1 MKKIILGLVSL
12 LTLTTSC
19 SKHDFDGEN
28 PYSQANKEATFAD
41 DFNSTFGVA
50 AKDYAN
56 HDWGMNF
63 IPMLDKTPKATTR
76 NSYPNG
82 NEWASDGY
90 VVPADITDAER
101 EAVLKV
107 FNEKGKEKYQSLV
120 DWDCF
125 FVQQV
130 YEGNKHYTAGNGS
143 DVVGSDHM
151 DYLYTITNKH
161 IEVVSWWP
169 YEEKVVIGSDYQ
181 DHIFDFNN
189 SNSNDY
195 GGRMLMVNS
204 NTNVF
209 GYYNSEDSQ
218 SHNHFRM
225 EKINGNYYVGFDYSG
240 EGSNSNQQIQRDY
253 IYNDWIVKIVPGRGD
268 VTPPPVEI
276 DYVRV
281 MCEDLG
287 VSHSD
292 FDYNDVVFD
301 VKFTK
306 VGDKITADIIL
317 QAAGGTLP
325 LTVGG
330 HEVHNEFGN
339 YPIKTMI
346 NTHANVGDHVDGVPP
361 VHFTVTLNGNYSNA
375 HDAINALPVM
385 VRLEGGQVV
394 HLTTNPGSP
403 AEMFAVPVG
412 TDWADERVSIRNK
425 YPMFVDWITNSE
437 IKWYD

>member
-12 LTLTTSC
+12 LALTTSC
-19 SKHDFDGEN
+19 TKHDFDGEN
-28 PYSQANKEATFAD
+28 PYSQVNKEATFAD

-50 AKDYAN
+50 SEDYAN

-63 IPMLDKTPKATTR
+63 IPMLDKTPKSATR
-76 NSYPNG
+76 KSNPNG

-143 DVVGSDHM
+143 DVIGSDHM

-169 YEEKVVIGSDYQ
+169 YEEKIVIGSDYE

-189 SNSNDY
+189 STSNDY

-225 EKINGNYYVGFDYSG
+225 EKINGNYYVGFDFSG
-240 EGSNSNQQIQRDY
+240 EGSNPNQQIQRDY
-253 IYNDWIVKIVPGRGD
+253 IYNDWIVKVVPGRGD
-268 VTPPPVEI
+268 VTPPPSVI

-301 VKFTK
+301 IKFTK
-306 VGDKITADIIL
+306 IGDEITADIIL
-317 QAAGGTLP
+317 RAAGGTLP
-325 LTVGG
+325 LTIGG
-330 HEVHNEFGN
+330 NEVHNLYGVSTT
-339 YPIKTMI
+339 TMV
-346 NTHANVGDHVDGVPP
+346 NTEPGKHNERGTRSFSVK
-361 VHFTVTLNGNYSNA
+361 LNGNYSNA
-375 HDAINALPVM
+375 HDAINALPVV
-385 VRLEGGQVV
+385 VRLENGQVV
-394 HLTTNPGSP
+394 RLTSNPGKP
-403 AEMFAVPVG
+403 AEMFAVPVT
-412 TDWADERVSIRNK
+412 TDWSDERVSIRDK
-425 YPMFVDWITNSE
+425 YPTFVNWITNSS
-437 IKWYD
+437 IKWYN